1 MRKALIFL
9 TSAILLP
16 AVAQAETNR
25 SSAGGMDLEY
35 QVTTLADGVRQIT
48 GINRTTNERFS
59 LKANRRWV
67 WGKVG
72 GSEVSFRMP
81 RAKSDARATVL
92 ASR

>member
-1 MRKALIFL
+1 MRKALIAL
-9 TSAILLP
+9 TSIILVP
-16 AVAQAETNR
+16 AAAQAETRR
-25 SSAGGMDLEY
+25 SVRDGMDLEY

-48 GINRTTNERFS
+48 GINHTTNERFS

-81 RAKSDARATVL
+81 RAKPDARVTVL